1 MSEFISVYHLVLGTR
16 PTKKDAVN
24 EGGIDDN
31 PDMHVATSPV
41 DISLVASAIDL
52 DGIYHFDDFGRFGVA
67 DSEARGK
74 VKRALAAYGEL
85 LITGS
90 PTEMKDF
97 IFELHGLNN
106 TLHWHRFGWLKED
119 LPDFDACH
127 EKWKSANGMEGKP
140 SPSLKEP
147 ALQSHIWK
155 FTGDLLKTVIGDDA
169 YHAAAR
175 GKYTKA
181 ISVLN
186 EKGFRWSEHQKPALR
201 RHLNAIVANATDI
214 STKEM

>member
-74 VKRALAAYGEL
+74 DKRELAAYGEL

-127 EKWKSANGMEGKP
+127 EKWKSANGMKGKKA
-140 SPSLKEP
+140 PSLKQP
-147 ALQSHIWK
+147 SPQSHFWRL
-155 FTGDLLKTVIGDDA
+155 TGKLLKTVIGEDA
-169 YHAAAR
+169 YD
-175 GKYTKA
+175 
-181 ISVLN
+181 SVLKGDYSKAVSALQDHKNQEFRYNDN
-186 EKGFRWSEHQKPALR
+186 EKKALR
-201 RHLNAIVANATDI
+201 ENLKKIVTSAPI
-214 STKEM
+214 KEM